1 MNVTHTKVIHP
12 SIHMLHTCKVL
23 RAWTAPDSEYLPYLV
38 LSQLSSIPIG
48 PKNRFKGGCKVK
60 DRQTSWQSGS
70 ENWDLKLHT
79 FFGYKHIISNL
90 LLILNQSTLF
100 LWLIRYPSFIVEQ
113 LFLMGGLMTC
123 GFLKLGSPQVTI
135 VVSIPTWSNNLDD
148 LGVPPWLRKPL

>member
-12 SIHMLHTCKVL
+12 SMHMLHTCKVL

-90 LLILNQSTLF
+90 LLILHQSTLF
-100 LWLIRYPSFIVEQ
+100 LWLIRYPSSIVWA
-113 LFLMGGLMTC
+113 
-123 GFLKLGSPQVTI
+123 
-135 VVSIPTWSNNLDD
+135 VVSYGGFDD
-148 LGVPPWLRKPL
+148 MRWAKIGESPSHNSCFNTNMVQ